1 MVSLNPF
8 FPSEVDYRV
17 TNSQR
22 AFIKNEDT
30 GEEFTV
36 MFNPEGYSYKLSAD
50 DKEGNEKDEDVLTVT
65 GGDVTASSES
75 VDLPFHSTGI
85 GDLDITLQYHAYTSS
100 IDIRSEMMKIQELT
114 LPTQSSGS
122 VRRRPECSFNWEE
135 FYYLGYI
142 TEAEAKY
149 TMFDSDGKPL
159 RAELSLNFKAIIPEK
174 DKNKYSGFEGCRK
187 TWIVKGNDRLD
198 LIANAIYQDAKQWLF
213 IARENDIDNPIKFPT
228 PNDIGRV
235 LILPDLP
242 T

>member
-8 FPSEVDYRV
+8 FPDEKDYRV

-30 GEEFTV
+30 GDEFTV
-36 MFNPEGYSYKLSAD
+36 MFNPEDYSYKLSAD
-50 DKEGNEKDEDVLTVT
+50 DGENEKDEDVLTVSNGT
-65 GGDVTASSES
+65 VSSKSES
-75 VDLPFHSTGI
+75 VELPFHSTGI
-85 GDLDITLQYHAYTSS
+85 GDLDVSLQYHAFDSS
-100 IDIRSEMMKIQELT
+100 VDIRSEIKALQELT
-114 LPTQSSGS
+114 LPTVSSGS
-122 VRRRPECSFNWEE
+122 VRRRPECSFNWED
-135 FYYLGYI
+135 FYYFGYI
-142 TEAEAKY
+142 TEADAKY

-159 RAELSLNFKAIIPEK
+159 RAELSLTFKAIIPEK
-174 DKNKYSGFEGCRK
+174 DKSKYSGFEGCRK
-187 TWIVKGNDRLD
+187 TWIVKSNDRLD

-213 IARENDIDNPIKFPT
+213 IARENDIDNPVKFPT